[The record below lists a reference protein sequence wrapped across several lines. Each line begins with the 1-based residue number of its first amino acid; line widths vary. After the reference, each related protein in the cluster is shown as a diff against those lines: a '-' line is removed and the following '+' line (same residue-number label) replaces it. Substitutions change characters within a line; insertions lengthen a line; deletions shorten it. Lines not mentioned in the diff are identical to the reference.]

1 MLQGVDDMMQ
11 QHGGSCQDN
20 VINMK
25 EQVSLVVI
33 STIDEQRSA
42 IPSLNKADGLDIMW
56 RIKHSLRA

>member
-1 MLQGVDDMMQ
+1 MMQ
-11 QHGGSCQDN
+11 QHGVSCQDN